1 MKSMIVSAVILGMTA
16 STSFAGGVSGAVEL
30 TDAQMDAVNAGAL
43 VTVVDVVDIENNQ
56 VQVAIPVNA
65 AVAIAALG
73 AVAGAVATQPGRIG
87 QRR

>member
-43 VTVVDVVDIENNQ
+43 VNVVAVDVVDAVVAAT
-56 VQVAIPVNA
+56 VQANVLGQAIQSGSSNAQNRNPVAVS
-65 AVAIAALG
+65 G
-73 AVAGAVATQPGRIG
+73 TRQ
-87 QRR
+87 Q